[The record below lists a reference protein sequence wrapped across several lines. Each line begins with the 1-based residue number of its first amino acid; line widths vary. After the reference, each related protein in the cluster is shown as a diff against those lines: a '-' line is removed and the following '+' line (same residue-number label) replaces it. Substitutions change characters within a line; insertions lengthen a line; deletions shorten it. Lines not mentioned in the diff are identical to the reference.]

1 MGSKMLSLAVV
12 YRTYFSEI
20 RSHGAEAKGRGLG
33 VFLSHLLSNNYPSP
47 PPAIVQ
53 SLLSHRIS
61 AWLTCEASA
70 FSTG

>member
-47 PPAIVQ
+47 Q
-53 SLLSHRIS
+53 QRLSSHSLATVSRH
-61 AWLTCEASA
+61 
-70 FSTG
+70 G